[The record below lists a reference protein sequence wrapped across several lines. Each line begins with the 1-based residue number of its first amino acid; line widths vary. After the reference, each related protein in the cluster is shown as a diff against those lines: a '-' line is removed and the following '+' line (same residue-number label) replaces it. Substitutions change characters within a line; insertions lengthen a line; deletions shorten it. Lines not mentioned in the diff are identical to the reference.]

1 MDGVTFLVLVCP
13 VLLDR
18 GGDSTW
24 LGWLSLVLTCAA
36 YDDKDEKATWLAWFS
51 FNPYMACCVFVFIC
65 LIIGEAMSLAF
76 NISFVMLCQRL
87 G

>member
-24 LGWLSLVLTCAA
+24 LGWLSSIPTCVLCARFHSSNNWRG
-36 YDDKDEKATWLAWFS
+36 YVVSLQYIFCNVMPKAWL
-51 FNPYMACCVFVFIC
+51 
-65 LIIGEAMSLAF
+65 E
-76 NISFVMLCQRL
+76 R
-87 G
+87 